1 MSQQIPQIKAH
12 EVTSCIYNFHVN
24 ALRQLSHF
32 AFAILTKINTVFL
45 VQLDFCRYVF

>member
-24 ALRQLSHF
+24 ALGSYL
-32 AFAILTKINTVFL
+32 ILHL
-45 VQLDFCRYVF
+45 QY